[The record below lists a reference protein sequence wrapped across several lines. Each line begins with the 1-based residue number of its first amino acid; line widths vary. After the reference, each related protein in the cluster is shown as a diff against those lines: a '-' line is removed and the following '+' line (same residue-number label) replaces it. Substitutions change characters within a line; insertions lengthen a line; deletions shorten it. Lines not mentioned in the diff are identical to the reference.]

1 MLGNELSNIGDIENI
16 LAQLEACQDSV
27 DAALGQS
34 DFKVV
39 TDLNE
44 ARNSLLYLAMSN
56 KIKPSCD
63 TDVKRL
69 ANLKIRSELSIT
81 SIKERMKSLGV
92 NTGRHKRALIGYRN
106 GV

>member
-1 MLGNELSNIGDIENI
+1 MLGNELNNIGDIENV

-27 DAALGQS
+27 DAALVQS